1 MSEISRE
8 IRVFANTYYP
18 IGHREAYDALFSL
31 ADRIDAEMVELPR
44 DRDGVPIRVGDT
56 VYLDDGSK
64 AKVTRID
71 IAPTESCIVC
81 RVHSGGVAG
90 YMPSDISHKRSDS
103 LERIADELAE
113 REASDADG
121 AH

>member
-1 MSEISRE
+1 MSEI
-8 IRVFANTYYP
+8 ANELRTKSYMWTDRDSP
-18 IGHREAYDALFSL
+18 MVGLLLDIS
-31 ADRIDAEMVELPR
+31 DRIDAEMVELPR